1 MIAVCN
7 TSPISNLIQ
16 IANFSLLPRQ
26 FDAVYVPP
34 DVIVE
39 LDAGTEVLG
48 EWRSTPSASALQ
60 VRAPTDAILLRDLAA
75 TLHQGEAAA
84 IALTAEL
91 PAAVLVIDEL
101 DGRRTA
107 DRLGLR
113 YTGTVGV
120 LIEAKRRGDI
130 GSVGPLLDDLRSK
143 AGFWLS
149 DAVVRRA
156 LELAGEL

>member
-16 IANFSLLPRQ
+16 IARLSLLPRQ
-26 FDAVYVPP
+26 FAAVYVPP
-34 DVIVE
+34 DVIAE
-39 LDAGTEVLG
+39 LDAGIEVLG
-48 EWRSTPSASALQ
+48 EWRSTPGASALQ
-60 VRAPTDAILLRDLAA
+60 VRAPSEANLLRDLAT

-84 IALTAEL
+84 IALAAEL
-91 PAAVLVIDEL
+91 PAAVAVIDEL

-107 DRLGLR
+107 DRLSLR
-113 YTGTVGV
+113 YTGTVGI

-130 GSVGPLLDDLRSK
+130 DRVAPLLDDLRSK

-149 DAVVRRA
+149 EAVVRRA
-156 LELAGEL
+156 LDLAGEV